1 LCWGSELGQEA
12 YGQLLPMANNSVV
25 MPMTEA
31 PYDPVR
37 LIERHIVSQLLPPA
51 AQAQYSSGDISHAEL
66 RRHAAEIASLSR
78 AYTAH
83 VVGSTLSAPVQG
95 QLSAEAYTLYYTPI
109 NAAKVL
115 HLLPQVAPLPH
126 SLRLLDFGSGP
137 GTAALAFLA
146 GLECCL
152 DVHCVETSPAMRSV
166 AQRLLESWRGASSVS
181 RLSVSSAM
189 PARDAGEFDI
199 IIAANSVAE
208 LGEDQSRSTLEE
220 LVARLSP
227 NGILILLE
235 PGQQAHTRRLMQ
247 LRDWLVASLTP
258 IYPCTTA
265 EACPMLAASA
275 DDWCHTSLTWRQP
288 PLSRQLDKLLGFN
301 KHRIK
306 FSAFIFQRGAPLREG
321 LRVITAPEKTPR
333 GITAILCGPGGSYG
347 PVLIR
352 KGERAAGTRALERAG
367 GFERLTR
374 TEEGEYLLVRP

>member
-1 LCWGSELGQEA
+1 MDMTELSHNPVERIEQHLA
-12 YGQLLPMANNSVV
+12 RQLLS
-25 MPMTEA
+25 
-31 PYDPVR
+31 
-37 LIERHIVSQLLPPA
+37 PA
-51 AQAQYSSGDISHAEL
+51 AQAQYATGDISHSEL
-66 RRHAAEIASLSR
+66 RHYAAEIASLSR
-78 AYTAH
+78 AYTEH
-83 VVGSTLSAPVQG
+83 SVGSTLTAPVHG
-95 QLSAEAYTLYYTPI
+95 KLSAEAYALYYTPI
-109 NAAKVL
+109 NAAKVV
-115 HLLPQVAPLPH
+115 HLLPQIAPLH
-126 SLRLLDFGSGP
+126 GTLRLLDFGSGP

-146 GLECCL
+146 GAECCL
-152 DVHCVETSPAMRSV
+152 DVHCVETSAAMRSV
-166 AQRLLESWRGASSVS
+166 AQKLLESWSGTSSVS
-181 RLSVSSAM
+181 RLAITAAM
-189 PARDAGEFDI
+189 PARDAGKFDI

-208 LGEDQSRSTLEE
+208 LGEQQSRSILEE
-220 LVARLSP
+220 LMARLAPS
-227 NGILILLE
+227 GVLMLLE

-247 LRDWLVASLTP
+247 LRDCLATSLTP

-347 PVLIR
+347 PVRIR
-352 KGERAAGTRALERAG
+352 KGERSAGTRALERAG